1 MRPPLQNEG
10 SRDHFITSASPG
22 GAIIQRTTRKCNMR
36 REART
41 EYDVNSLLS
50 PVQRK
55 QKTVRYRKRDVIF
68 SQGDSSDAMYY
79 IVSGALKLTVV
90 SAEGKEAV
98 ICIATAGTLIGES
111 SISSD
116 RPVRFHSAVA
126 LTVVYLVRI
135 GRTAILRVL
144 RQGGE
149 QTITLIS
156 FLLKQNARLQ
166 QDLASRLVDSTE
178 QNLARLVSSLV
189 HLRDDQRIQPL
200 PHISQQ
206 TIAEMMG
213 ISRQRVN
220 VLMNR
225 SLAIPVHLSAASNQK

>member
-1 MRPPLQNEG
+1 MRQ
-10 SRDHFITSASPG
+10 
-22 GAIIQRTTRKCNMR
+22 
-36 REART
+36 EART
-41 EYDVNSLLS
+41 EYDINSLLS

-55 QKTVRYRKRDVIF
+55 KKTIRYRKRDVIF
-68 SQGDSSDAMYY
+68 SQGDASDAMYY

-98 ICIATAGTLIGES
+98 ICIANGGTLIGES
-111 SISSD
+111 SISLD
-116 RPVRFHSAVA
+116 WPVRFHSAVA
-126 LTVVYLVRI
+126 LTVLHLVKI
-135 GRTAILRVL
+135 DRTAILRVL

-149 QTITLIS
+149 GAINLVS

-166 QDLASRLVDSTE
+166 QDLAGRLVDSTE
-178 QNLARLVSSLV
+178 QNLARLVSSLA
-189 HLRDDQRIQPL
+189 HLRDDQGIQHL

-225 SLAIPVHLSAASNQK
+225 VGLAQTPSSSTGKEPFRSKRRMSAI

>member
-1 MRPPLQNEG
+1 MRQ
-10 SRDHFITSASPG
+10 
-22 GAIIQRTTRKCNMR
+22 
-36 REART
+36 EAHT
-41 EYDVNSLLS
+41 EYDVSSLLTA
-50 PVQRK
+50 VQRK
-55 QKTVRYRKRDVIF
+55 RKIIRYRKRDVIF
-68 SQGDSSDAMYY
+68 SQGDASDAMYY

-90 SAEGKEAV
+90 SAEGKEVV
-98 ICIATAGTLIGES
+98 ICIANGGTLIGES
-111 SISSD
+111 SISSG

-126 LTVVYLVRI
+126 LTVSHLVKI
-135 GRTAILRVL
+135 DRTAILRLL

-149 QTITLIS
+149 GAIDLIS

-166 QDLASRLVDSTE
+166 RDLAGRLAGSTE
-178 QNLARLVSSLV
+178 QNLARLVSSLA
-189 HLRDDQRIQPL
+189 HLRDDQRSQPL

-225 SLAIPVHLSAASNQK
+225 VGLAQHPGSSTGKTPFRSEHRTGTNPGSVHATAETSKQKKH